1 METMVSR
8 PRALLRTHHGEMIR
22 DGHDQQLTVD
32 TCRLQY
38 LYQGLDP
45 GMATLPYNS
54 LAWRLGLLT
63 SH

>member
-1 METMVSR
+1 
-8 PRALLRTHHGEMIR
+8 MIR